1 MGFLAAIKNIELWR
15 NENETGDGFIV
26 ATMDPGY
33 ASLGNIRSAMEEIL
47 GSAISEKQGW
57 KGHVT
62 LGRNVMDSPKNYAA
76 INSINIGKKGE
87 PTIGAA
93 FLRFRIELI
102 WLKKVGFD
110 ENGKEVVS
118 EIKKLNQKSGS
129 QMFFQTA

>member
-1 MGFLAAIKNIELWR
+1 MEFLAAIKHIEFWR
-15 NENETGDGFIV
+15 YDTETSNCMIV
-26 ATMDPGY
+26 AIMDPGC

-47 GSAISEKQGW
+47 GLAISEKQGW
-57 KGHVT
+57 KGRVT

-93 FLRFRIELI
+93 FPLFRIELR
-102 WLKKVGFD
+102 WLKKVEFD

-118 EIKKLNQKSGS
+118 GS